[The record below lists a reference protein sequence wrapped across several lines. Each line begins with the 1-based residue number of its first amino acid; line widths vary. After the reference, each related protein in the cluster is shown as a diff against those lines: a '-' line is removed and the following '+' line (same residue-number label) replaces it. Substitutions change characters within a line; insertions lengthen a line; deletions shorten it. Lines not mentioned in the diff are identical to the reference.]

1 MSNPEDGTVSLS
13 EDSRKSLAALIPIEM
28 ARRCRLVPLELQGN
42 VLSIG
47 MEDPDAWKILDTLR
61 FRTGFEVQG
70 VKKDSLEMDQLLDLY
85 YPRQKTVLEG
95 LSDELRRESQGIL
108 DGRGG
113 LSGSHTHNLE
123 EAFASAPVVRWV
135 NLIMEEGIRVRASDI
150 HFESCEESLRVR
162 MKRDGVLYELDRL
175 PKKLSDPVILRI
187 KVMAGLNSAENRL
200 PQDGRIHVR
209 QASRDVDMRVSTLPT
224 LQGESVVIRILDQS
238 NTSLSLEDLG
248 FSPEYIQTLRELARK
263 PSGMI
268 LVTGPTGSGKTTT
281 LYACLR
287 EIDRKRLK
295 VVTVEDP
302 IEYELEDMVQIPVQE
317 SIGVGFS
324 RILRSI
330 LRHDPDIIMI
340 GEIRDEDTAKIAL
353 QASLTGHL
361 VISTLHTNDAP
372 GAVTRLIEMG
382 LEPFLIAASLKGVL
396 AQRLVRKLCP
406 ACRSVFS
413 ASTAKLPAS
422 FGSLQDR
429 TLYEAKGCNQC
440 LGFGYKGRHAVG
452 ELLVVSALMR
462 SLIAQ
467 EADIEKLREVARS
480 EGMRTLEES
489 AREKLFEG
497 VTSLDEYLRFRTEID
512 PKSRP
517 EKP

>member
-1 MSNPEDGTVSLS
+1 M
-13 EDSRKSLAALIPIEM
+13 
-28 ARRCRLVPLELQGN
+28 
-42 VLSIG
+42 
-47 MEDPDAWKILDTLR
+47 
-61 FRTGFEVQG
+61 
-70 VKKDSLEMDQLLDLY
+70 
-85 YPRQKTVLEG
+85 
-95 LSDELRRESQGIL
+95 
-108 DGRGG
+108 
-113 LSGSHTHNLE
+113 
-123 EAFASAPVVRWV
+123 
-135 NLIMEEGIRVRASDI
+135 
-150 HFESCEESLRVR
+150 
-162 MKRDGVLYELDRL
+162 
-175 PKKLSDPVILRI
+175 
-187 KVMAGLNSAENRL
+187 
-200 PQDGRIHVR
+200 
-209 QASRDVDMRVSTLPT
+209 
-224 LQGESVVIRILDQS
+224 
-238 NTSLSLEDLG
+238 
-248 FSPEYIQTLRELARK
+248 
-263 PSGMI
+263 
-268 LVTGPTGSGKTTT
+268 
-281 LYACLR
+281 
-287 EIDRKRLK
+287 
-295 VVTVEDP
+295 
-302 IEYELEDMVQIPVQE
+302 
-317 SIGVGFS
+317 
-324 RILRSI
+324 
-330 LRHDPDIIMI
+330 
-340 GEIRDEDTAKIAL
+340 
-353 QASLTGHL
+353 
-361 VISTLHTNDAP
+361 ISTLHTNDAP